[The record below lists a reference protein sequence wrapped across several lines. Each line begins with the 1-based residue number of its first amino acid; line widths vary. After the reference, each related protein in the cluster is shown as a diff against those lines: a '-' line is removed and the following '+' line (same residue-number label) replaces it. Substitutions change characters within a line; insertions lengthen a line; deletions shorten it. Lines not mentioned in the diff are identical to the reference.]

1 MRWSLAICIIIFS
14 LTGCLKEQQLG
25 SIDNPI
31 KLFFTPSISSGIITE
46 NSKVFLQYLEQE
58 TGLYFITKI
67 PTSYI
72 AVVEAFGSKRA
83 DIGIMNSFGYLL
95 AHEKYGATAELKIIR
110 YGRDFYR
117 GQIVAH
123 VDSGI
128 KAIKDIQGKR
138 FAFTDSSSA
147 SGYMFPLKILMEN
160 KVKPG
165 NTVFAIKH
173 DNVISMIY
181 QGQVKAGST
190 FHSAPSADGTI
201 NDARRLVLTQFPD
214 VMDKIKIIA
223 ITDKIPN
230 DPFVFREDLSNEI
243 KKKFKHALFKF
254 LKTKKGQDI
263 FFNIYNF
270 KGVVPAIDSD
280 YDNLRNVIK
289 TIKLDLDGLIK

>member
-1 MRWSLAICIIIFS
+1 MRVVWIFLILLS
-14 LTGCLKEQQLG
+14 GCLKEKPLG
-25 SIDNPI
+25 SIDNPV
-31 KLFFTPSISSGIITE
+31 KLFFTPSINSGIITE
-46 NSKVFLQYLEQE
+46 NSKIFLKYLESE
-58 TGLYFITKI
+58 TGLFFATKI

-95 AHEKYGATAELKIIR
+95 AHEKYGASAELKIIR
-110 YGRDFYR
+110 YGVDFYR

-128 KAIKDIQGKR
+128 KSVKDLQGKK

-147 SGYMFPLKILMEN
+147 SGYMFPLKILMDN
-160 KVKPG
+160 DVKPG
-165 NTVFAIKH
+165 NSVFAIKH

-181 QGQVKAGST
+181 QGQVEAGST
-190 FHSAPSADGTI
+190 FYSPPSEDGTV

-214 VMDKIKIIA
+214 VLEKIKVIA

-230 DPFVFREDLSNEI
+230 DPFVFRKDLPLDI
-243 KKKFKHALFKF
+243 KKKFKDALIKY

-270 KGVVPAIDSD
+270 KGVVPANDSD
-280 YDNLRNVIK
+280 YDYLRDVIK

>member
-1 MRWSLAICIIIFS
+1 MRWPMVIWIVLISLS
-14 LTGCLKEQQLG
+14 GCLKERKLG
-25 SIDNPI
+25 SKENPV
-31 KLFFTPSISSGIITE
+31 KLFFTPSVNSGIITE
-46 NSKVFLQYLEQE
+46 NSKVFLKYLEQE
-58 TGLYFITKI
+58 TGLYFSTKI

-95 AHEKYGATAELKIIR
+95 ANEKYEASAELKIIR
-110 YGRDFYR
+110 YGKDFYR

-128 KAIKDIQGKR
+128 KTIKDLQDKK

-147 SGYMFPLKILMEN
+147 SGYMFPLKILMDN
-160 KVKPG
+160 NVKTG
-165 NTVFAIKH
+165 QSVFAIKH

-181 QGQVKAGST
+181 QGQVQAGST
-190 FHSAPSADGTI
+190 FYSAPNEDGTI

-214 VMDKIKIIA
+214 VLEKIKIIA

-230 DPFVFREDLSNEI
+230 DPFVFRKDLPIEI
-243 KKKFKHALFKF
+243 KKKFKGALFKF
-254 LKTKKGQDI
+254 LNTKKGQDI

-270 KGVVPAIDSD
+270 KGIVPASDSD
-280 YDNLRNVIK
+280 YDSLRDVIK